1 MSTKYISKHCK
12 TVLKQA
18 EDYKAY
24 GNDELKLEAA
34 SPALQ
39 QALRS
44 FVSKSLSEFQFR
56 LNLGADRIFKDG
68 TIPIQANRN
77 EWKD

>member
-1 MSTKYISKHCK
+1 MSTKHIPKHCK
-12 TVLKQA
+12 IVLKQA

-24 GNDELKLEAA
+24 GRSELKLEAA

-44 FVSKSLSEFQFR
+44 FVSKSLSELQFR
-56 LNLGADRIFKDG
+56 LNLGVSRKFEDG
-68 TIPIQANRN
+68 TIPLQPNLN
-77 EWKD
+77 QWGK